1 MNKPVEHSLT
11 LTLPISGESLGR
23 WLEENSATIS
33 IACMVGTYHV
43 HINRHRLESNVERGG
58 LSVTRSSDV
67 EVATYDKTLE
77 AALGA
82 AMRKCSEEPHADG

>member
-43 HINRHRLESNVERGG
+43 HINRHRLESNVPERGN
-58 LSVTRSSDV
+58 LSVKRSSDI
-67 EVATYDKTLE
+67 EVSAYDKTLE

-82 AMRKCSEEPHADG
+82 AMRKCSEEP

>member
-1 MNKPVEHSLT
+1 
-11 LTLPISGESLGR
+11 
-23 WLEENSATIS
+23 
-33 IACMVGTYHV
+33 MVGTYHV

-67 EVATYDKTLE
+67 EVSTYDKTLE